1 MYLGSISLLLGLVL
15 IIFFSFQV
23 GLIRSDYK
31 RVIINDGLIM
41 GHSILPAVIF
51 SDRDEIKRQLKSFK
65 GINQYKSVSVLDING
80 NSLGSFGQ
88 KVDIKELN
96 KLRKIEDRMHFGPFA
111 LTGLFEIKD
120 QDRSYGYLV
129 IKSVPQRLKE
139 FYIAQIL
146 LCLFIG
152 CISLAMVWMFTRRV
166 RALISDPI
174 YYILDAME
182 VVKEYDDYKIRTMDH
197 PEKLSDVA
205 EFHNLARVFDNLL
218 FTVDAKN
225 KEIQDYAH
233 NLEQK
238 VEEKTDEIKQLEASN
253 IEASKLSAL
262 GEMAAGIAHE
272 INNPLQII
280 AGNNWFIK
288 KHLLKSCESKEEL
301 EKLSS
306 KIQNIDDTVKRIS
319 EIIQGLKSFSRDGL
333 VDDVD
338 VYEIDEIIDSTL
350 VFCRGR
356 FNEKSIRL
364 EFIRPESKYYI
375 RCQKTLMGQVILN
388 LLNNS
393 IDAIEKD
400 RGAWAKIEVRALSD
414 VVDIVITDSG
424 QGIPREVLDKVMQP
438 FFTTKEMGKGTGL
451 GLSISH
457 GIIEQLGGELFID
470 EKCKNTR
477 FVIRFQRAMALAA

>member
-1 MYLGSISLLLGLVL
+1 MYLGSISLLMGIVL

-31 RVIINDGLIM
+31 TVISNDGQIM
-41 GHSILPAVIF
+41 THSVLPAVIF
-51 SDRDEIKRQLKSFK
+51 SDQEEIKRQLKSIQK
-65 GINQYKSVSVLDING
+65 TNQYKSISIIDLNG
-80 NSLGSFGQ
+80 NTLGSFG
-88 KVDIKELN
+88 KKISISELN
-96 KLRKIEDRMHFGPFA
+96 SLRKKDDKMRFGSFS

-120 QDRSYGYLV
+120 DDKSYGYLV

-139 FYIAQIL
+139 FYIAQII

-280 AGNNWFIK
+280 AGNNWFLRKNIN
-288 KHLLKSCESKEEL
+288 KSYEEL
-301 EKLSS
+301 DKEKILN

-319 EIIQGLKSFSRDGL
+319 EIIKGLKSFSRDGL
-333 VDDVD
+333 VDDVN
-338 VYEIDEIIDSTL
+338 VYDIDEIIESTL

-356 FNEKSIRL
+356 FAEKSIRL
-364 EFIRPESKYYI
+364 DFIKPEAKFYI
-375 RCQKTLMGQVILN
+375 ECQKTLMGQVILN

-400 RGAWAKIEVRALSD
+400 EKPWTKIEVRALSD

-424 QGIPREVLDKVMQP
+424 SGIPNEVVDKVMQP

-477 FVIRFQRAMALAA
+477 FIIRFPRVIALAA